1 MDYLTRYAELAV
13 RVGVNLRAGQTLFV
27 IGEPEHAPLVRAV
40 AEAGWAAGAGDVQ
53 CVYLD
58 EHVRRLHA
66 INAAEELL
74 DRTPGWLE
82 TAALATDGI
91 ALVQTLGD
99 ADPNLFADVDPS
111 RAARAEPRRLR
122 EITTDLVSRLATAWT
137 IIACPTDGWA
147 ASLFGEPDT
156 ARLWKEIAAV
166 TRLDVTDPV
175 AAWRVHIAALQER
188 AHLLNERSLT
198 AVQFRGPGTEL
209 KVGLL
214 EGARWLAA
222 SSRTSWGQEHVVNL
236 PTEEVYTTPDRTLTE
251 GTVRITA
258 PLYWFGSVV
267 EGASLRFESG
277 RVVEAR
283 AARGEEFLR
292 TKLAEDAGAPFLG
305 EVALVDVGSAV
316 GKRGLLFRNGLLDEN
331 ASSHIA
337 LGAGYTKPVDGSASL
352 TNDERMASGINVSL
366 IHIDVMI
373 GGPEVDVDGIHRD
386 GAATPILR
394 AGVWMLGS

>member
-1 MDYLTRYAELAV
+1 MDYLTQYAELAV

-156 ARLWKEIAAV
+156 ARLWK
-166 TRLDVTDPV
+166 RSPPSR
-175 AAWRVHIAALQER
+175 AWMSAIQSLPGACTSPHCRNAL
-188 AHLLNERSLT
+188 
-198 AVQFRGPGTEL
+198 
-209 KVGLL
+209 
-214 EGARWLAA
+214 
-222 SSRTSWGQEHVVNL
+222 SS
-236 PTEEVYTTPDRTLTE
+236 
-251 GTVRITA
+251 
-258 PLYWFGSVV
+258 
-267 EGASLRFESG
+267 
-277 RVVEAR
+277 
-283 AARGEEFLR
+283 
-292 TKLAEDAGAPFLG
+292 
-305 EVALVDVGSAV
+305 
-316 GKRGLLFRNGLLDEN
+316 
-331 ASSHIA
+331 
-337 LGAGYTKPVDGSASL
+337 
-352 TNDERMASGINVSL
+352 
-366 IHIDVMI
+366 
-373 GGPEVDVDGIHRD
+373 
-386 GAATPILR
+386 
-394 AGVWMLGS
+394 